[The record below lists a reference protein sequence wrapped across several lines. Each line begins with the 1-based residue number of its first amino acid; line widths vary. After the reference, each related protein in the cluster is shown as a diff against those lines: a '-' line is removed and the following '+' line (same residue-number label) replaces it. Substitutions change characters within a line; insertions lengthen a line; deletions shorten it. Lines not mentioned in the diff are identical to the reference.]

1 MNREQWQQIDRLFHA
16 ALARPAQERAA
27 FLAEN
32 CGGDEELRREIEDL
46 IASHEQPKDFIENHA
61 GDLAAEMLAGGG
73 AGVAVGQTVG
83 PYKILELLGAG
94 GMGQVFRATDTRLH
108 RTVAIKIL
116 PRDKVSD
123 PERKRRFLQEAR
135 AASALNH
142 PNIVTLYDIA
152 NDGGMDYLVMEY
164 VEGKSLDR
172 LIAATRLPLPDSV
185 GYAAQ
190 IAGALAA
197 AHSAGIVHRDI
208 KPANVIVTPESQ
220 VKVLDFGLAKLTEVE
235 ESEVTM
241 TATGAVVGT
250 PAYMSPEQAV
260 GRPVDHRTDIF
271 SLGVMLYEMA
281 AGTRP
286 FTGESHVQMMHAI
299 VETPAPPLATVPPRL
314 ADIVDKALAKDPKER
329 YQNAGDLAVDLRRF
343 LNKTDSHVLV
353 ATSSAGRA
361 RPMRWIVA
369 ALAVAAAAVAALFMF
384 RPGAAPDNPLA
395 NATFTRLTDWPG
407 DEVSPA
413 LSPDGKFAVFLSDRG
428 ETQEVWLTQVGT
440 DRFQKL
446 AGTKIPALSAAN
458 RYLGFTGDGS
468 EIWLGGPPS
477 AGQRF
482 RLIPLIGGVERPFL
496 GEKTGVADWSPDG
509 KRMVYSTADPGD
521 PMFVADH
528 DGSNSRQIFVDRP
541 GMHNHFPTW
550 SPDGRR
556 IYFVNGRFP
565 ASNMDMWRIPS
576 TGGQPERLT
585 EFDRYIGYPTPIDAR
600 TVLYIG
606 VDRDGSGPW
615 LWAFDVERKA
625 VRRVTFG
632 LERYSSISAA
642 SGGHRLIASV
652 ANPVATLWSVPI
664 LDRLAEESDVKP
676 YAVPAARAL
685 MPRFGG
691 KSLFYLSSQGG
702 NDGLWRL
709 DGGQA
714 TEIWK
719 GSETALLDPPAVS
732 RDGRHAAVVIRRNG
746 KQNLLLIT
754 ADGSQARP
762 LAETL
767 EVRGASAW
775 SPDGKWIV
783 TGGNDG
789 TGDGLFKIPVD
800 GGAPLRLTTGAA
812 TNPVWSPDEMLI
824 AYEGISVGA
833 VEPLLAVRPD
843 GGAIRRP
850 SIRLPGEGERLQFL
864 PDGKSLIYMQGL
876 PGSLEDFWM
885 LDLTT
890 LKTRQL
896 TRLNQSAIMRTFD
909 ISPDGK
915 QIVFDRL
922 RNNSDI
928 VLIDLPK

>member
-1 MNREQWQQIDRLFHA
+1 MNREQWQEIDRLFHA

-32 CGGDEELRREIEDL
+32 CGGDEELRREIEVL
-46 IASHEQPKDFIENHA
+46 IASHQQPKDFIENHA

-123 PERKRRFLQEAR
+123 LERKRRFLQEAR

-208 KPANVIVTPESQ
+208 KPANVIVRPESQ
-220 VKVLDFGLAKLTEVE
+220 VKVLDFGVAKLTEVE
-235 ESEVTM
+235 EPEVTM

-299 VETPAPPLATVPPRL
+299 VETPAPPLAAVPPRL

-343 LNKTDSHVLV
+343 LNKTDSHALV

-369 ALAVAAAAVAALFMF
+369 AIAVVAAAVAALLMF
-384 RPGAAPDNPLA
+384 RPEAALDNPLA
-395 NATFTRLTDWPG
+395 NAKFTRLTDFPG

-428 ETQEVWLTQVGT
+428 ETQEVSLTQVGT
-440 DRFQKL
+440 GRFQRL
-446 AGTKIPALSAAN
+446 AGRATSALSTTN
-458 RYLGFTGDGS
+458 RPLGFTGDGS
-468 EIWLGGPPS
+468 EIWLPGPP
-477 AGQRF
+477 AGPRF

-496 GEKTGVADWSPDG
+496 EEKTGGAFWSPDG
-509 KRMVYSTADPGD
+509 KRMVYFTNVPGD

-541 GMHNHFPTW
+541 GMHNHFPAW
-550 SPDGRR
+550 SPDGRW
-556 IYFVNGRFP
+556 IYFVHGRFP
-565 ASNMDMWRIPS
+565 ETNMDIWRIPS
-576 TGGQPERLT
+576 TGGQLERLT
-585 EFDRYIGYPTPIDAR
+585 EFDSYIGYPTPVDSR

-606 VDRDGSGPW
+606 ADRDGSGPW

-664 LDRLAEESDVKP
+664 LDRIAEESDVKP
-676 YAVPAARAL
+676 YAVPEARAL

-691 KSLFYLSSQGG
+691 TSLFYLSSQGG

-732 RDGRHAAVVIRRNG
+732 RDGHHAAVVIRRNG

-754 ADGSQARP
+754 VDGSQARP

-767 EVRGASAW
+767 EVRGAAAW

-789 TGDGLFKIPVD
+789 TGGDGLFKIPVD
-800 GGAPLRLTTGAA
+800 GGGLPRLTTGTA
-812 TNPVWSPDEMLI
+812 TNPVWSPDGMLI
-824 AYEGISVGA
+824 AYTGILVNA
-833 VEPLLAVRPD
+833 VAPLLAVRPD
-843 GGAIRRP
+843 GSA
-850 SIRLPGEGERLQFL
+850 IRLPSIQLPAGGERLQFL
-864 PDGKSLIYMQGL
+864 GKSLIYMQQRA
-876 PGSLEDFWM
+876 GSLLEDFWM